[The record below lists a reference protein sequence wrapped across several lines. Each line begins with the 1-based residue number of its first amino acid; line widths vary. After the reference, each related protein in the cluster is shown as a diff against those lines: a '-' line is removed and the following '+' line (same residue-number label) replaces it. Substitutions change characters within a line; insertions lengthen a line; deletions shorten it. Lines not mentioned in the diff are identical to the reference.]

1 MAPGY
6 KLDSGFSSPPQTLT
20 CLMCPCQ
27 ILNRELPFLAAVRTN
42 GGDEGQDFSSFY
54 LSEDKICEAWT
65 DDDGLW
71 RTLLG
76 GLRDLQVAERKS
88 C

>member
-65 DDDGLW
+65 DDDGL
-71 RTLLG
+71 
-76 GLRDLQVAERKS
+76 
-88 C
+88 